1 MIHSPVFD
9 PWRGKDDTIIP
20 GFIIARPRWCI
31 QDLPLCRILNKNSSA
46 CWLDLYKH
54 SQIMEE
60 CTKKIIKSRTVA
72 ITRPPPPVST
82 FMFLFLFLFCCPIWY
97 PDSSPRLVWLLEPS
111 SKCVLFWF
119 FQYNCWK
126 TCPEPWNY
134 YLNQIHAQKGLLM
147 FPKSAT

>member
-1 MIHSPVFD
+1 MLDKRFFLLGFLQFMFLCLLPFYWYTTPSTPTRKFYSLINKTQFEKGKDWLITIKKTNSFSFGNDSFSWID

-60 CTKKIIKSRTVA
+60 CTKK
-72 ITRPPPPVST
+72 
-82 FMFLFLFLFCCPIWY
+82 
-97 PDSSPRLVWLLEPS
+97 
-111 SKCVLFWF
+111 SKKIGQL
-119 FQYNCWK
+119 
-126 TCPEPWNY
+126 
-134 YLNQIHAQKGLLM
+134 
-147 FPKSAT
+147 S